1 MKRDAGVKAVFLLRK
16 KTNGRYTFTICWCQC
31 DIQMNLK
38 SIHLLE
44 TQIRK
49 IHEITLTLF
58 GKGFETII
66 STKALLIVTR

>member
-1 MKRDAGVKAVFLLRK
+1 
-16 KTNGRYTFTICWCQC
+16 
-31 DIQMNLK
+31 MNLK